1 MVTAKQIEAALRSV
15 GGLGGQMWSM
25 QQIADGANVALAKS
39 GITTRQGAAV
49 FIAQCMVESA
59 YFRALSE
66 YGGSKASY
74 APYYGRGLIQV
85 TFKDNYAKFGA
96 WAKSKGLVSDAN
108 YFVNNPNKLADEKWA
123 WETAVWYLSTHR
135 HDLIKLANEGKI
147 DEVGKGVHA
156 GDAYA
161 SWYPNPKQSF
171 QAQRMDHTRKAYHA
185 LLAAGITAPNASNTT
200 KKEDWFDM
208 ASKADLDKAV
218 EESWAKPTSVWNEK
232 KPRTRNQLLSFSYSR
247 SGQAARDSAA
257 ALAIVR
263 SLAKAQGMT
272 DEQLDDIE
280 RKIDA
285 LSKD

>member
-15 GGLGGQMWSM
+15 GGLGGQMWTT

-39 GITTRQGAAV
+39 GITTRQGVAV

-59 YFRALSE
+59 YFRSLSE
-66 YGGSKASY
+66 YGGSKAYY

-96 WAKSKGLVSDAN
+96 WAKDKGLVSDPN

-161 SWYPNPKQSF
+161 SWYPNQPF
-171 QAQRMDHTRKAYHA
+171 QAQRMDHTRKAYKA
-185 LLAAGITAPNASNTT
+185 LLAAGVTAPNAANITN
-200 KKEDWFDM
+200 KEDWFDM
-208 ASKADLDKAV
+208 ASKEDLDKAV
-218 EESWAKPTSVWNEK
+218 EESWAKPCLLYTSPS
-232 KPRTRNQLLSFSYSR
+232 PR
-247 SGQAARDSAA
+247 D
-257 ALAIVR
+257 
-263 SLAKAQGMT
+263 
-272 DEQLDDIE
+272 
-280 RKIDA
+280 
-285 LSKD
+285 